1 MIVTNTHIRRRFMPT
16 AKKSDF
22 ITVEKYLNGE
32 LISEVKHEYVDG
44 QIYVMAGASKNHERI
59 SGNFFA
65 EFRSHLKGSTC
76 ESFGADL
83 KIKTPSG
90 SFRYPD
96 CMVVCDDDSE
106 NEYYTTLPKIIV
118 EQDVVD
124 VTVYRKS
131 DDWRSTHYFLG
142 DKIHFES
149 IDLALSVEDIYDRV
163 KNEDV
168 IEFLAS
174 KNEQ

>member
-1 MIVTNTHIRRRFMPT
+1 MNVFRGI
-16 AKKSDF
+16 
-22 ITVEKYLNGE
+22 
-32 LISEVKHEYVDG
+32 
-44 QIYVMAGASKNHERI
+44 
-59 SGNFFA
+59 FFA
-65 EFRSHLKGSTC
+65 EFRSHLKGSNC
-76 ESFGADL
+76 ESFGTDL

-96 CMVVCDDDSE
+96 CMVVCSDDSE

-118 EQDVVD
+118 EVLSRSTRKVDETAKLIEYINIPTLEEYVIIEQYVVD

-131 DDWRSTHYFLG
+131 DDWRSAHYFLG
-142 DKIHFES
+142 DEIHFES

-163 KNEDV
+163 QNEDV
-168 IEFLAS
+168 IEFLGS